1 MIIKNAKLSKSSG
14 NTYSGTVKVDDNT
27 DVIDLFTA
35 FTVGGTIATFAN
47 DVFPISTVDV
57 VAIASQF
64 TSNQLLLR
72 NLSDVTVIGGGG
84 TVELKSIQEI
94 RSLFS
99 GTKLNIANDY
109 KIKGIVTSEKNAL
122 NIVAQNIYIQDNSS
136 AIAVRF
142 TATQPYNLGDEI
154 EINVK
159 GMELSE
165 FNGLLQ
171 INNVPI
177 VCVSC

>member
-1 MIIKNAKLSKSSG
+1 M
-14 NTYSGTVKVDDNT
+14 
-27 DVIDLFTA
+27 
-35 FTVGGTIATFAN
+35 
-47 DVFPISTVDV
+47 
-57 VAIASQF
+57 
-64 TSNQLLLR
+64 
-72 NLSDVTVIGGGG
+72 
-84 TVELKSIQEI
+84 
-94 RSLFS
+94 
-99 GTKLNIANDY
+99 
-109 KIKGIVTSEKNAL
+109 

-171 INNVPI
+171 INNVPLANFSGTAFNVTPVSVTAI
-177 VCVSC
+177 VSQFTSKQLLIRTLADIVP